1 MYLVLATFPP
11 ILIAYF
17 VYKQDKYEKEPL
29 SLISL
34 SFFLGC
40 LSVIPAIVFELVYNQ
55 SLFPNL
61 FLYVLFGIAF
71 IEEGVKFFFLRKY
84 IYRNKNLDEPMDGI
98 VYAVMV
104 GLGFALVENI
114 MYVLEN
120 PEQSFD
126 IAVLRMFTAIPLHA
140 ICGVI
145 LGYYIGLAKFSK
157 NPFKLMC
164 IGLLFATIIHCMY
177 NYFIFI
183 DKLFLSIIII
193 VIGTY
198 FSLKAINIHK
208 NDSKIR
214 N

>member
-1 MYLVLATFPP
+1 
-11 ILIAYF
+11 
-17 VYKQDKYEKEPL
+17 
-29 SLISL
+29 
-34 SFFLGC
+34 
-40 LSVIPAIVFELVYNQ
+40 
-55 SLFPNL
+55 
-61 FLYVLFGIAF
+61 
-71 IEEGVKFFFLRKY
+71 
-84 IYRNKNLDEPMDGI
+84 MDGI

-114 MYVLEN
+114 MYVLGN

-157 NPFKLMC
+157 NPFKLMF